1 MNEEFPIL
9 PAVVGTC
16 IALFLGFEINRRR
29 NKLRKVFNTFDKQ
42 ESKIADSNSWSS
54 VVESGLVSSATELDS
69 RATIALITRRRHGV
83 ADHRLD
89 GARVTF

>member
-16 IALFLGFEINRRR
+16 LALFLGYEINRRR

-42 ESKIADSNSWSS
+42 ESKIADALERM
-54 VVESGLVSSATELDS
+54 VESGQLRPYVPGHA
-69 RATIALITRRRHGV
+69 G
-83 ADHRLD
+83 
-89 GARVTF
+89 